1 MTQNSTPT
9 TLPTARKS
17 RRASQRN
24 RPVLVSSSAQGM
36 QDPQEFQESQAET
49 LEPETS
55 SNTLIHTEPLA
66 EEADI
71 AEKPAA
77 STNTK
82 RSLRLPGFF
91 SKVEKTVEE
100 PAVSQEE
107 VVNAR
112 LARAKKTFPKTEA
125 ASAVEENKEQ
135 AEKPVRGTNR
145 TAATASPNRLFK
157 TRHFIG
163 MLAYLFGA
171 EIILPLE
178 ASLFQQLGIEQ
189 TIAKFTFFV
198 PITLTTSVIL
208 NMVTLVVFL
217 LVLVK
222 FDLLPS
228 TLSGKNTATAR
239 AQQQKRARDQQATI
253 DRLPQPTIRQ
263 GVKGEHDDLYQ
274 AYRSNQ
280 RRDKKR

>member
-1 MTQNSTPT
+1 MSQNSTPT

-24 RPVLVSSSAQGM
+24 RPVLVSSTSQGT
-36 QDPQEFQESQAET
+36 QEIQENQIET

-55 SNTLIHTEPLA
+55 NTPIHTEPLA
-66 EEADI
+66 EKNTRTETP
-71 AEKPAA
+71 EVT
-77 STNTK
+77 TNAK

-100 PAVSQEE
+100 PAISEEE

-112 LARAKKTFPKTEA
+112 LARAKKTFPKTEVKPA
-125 ASAVEENKEQ
+125 ADETREHD
-135 AEKPVRGTNR
+135 EKPARGTNR
-145 TAATASPNRLFK
+145 TAATARPNRLFK

-163 MLAYLFGA
+163 MLMYLFGA
-171 EIILPLE
+171 EILLPLE
-178 ASLFQQLGIEQ
+178 ANLFQQLGIEQ
-189 TIAKFTFFV
+189 TLTKFTFFV
-198 PITLTTSVIL
+198 PITITTSVLL

-228 TLSGKNTATAR
+228 TISGKTAATTR
-239 AQQQKRARDQQATI
+239 AQQQKRARDQQAAAE
-253 DRLPQPTIRQ
+253 RAPQPTVRQ